1 MTGVGVGAKRGL
13 IKCLLIE
20 LSLIGREA
28 TAPPAAGSEAYISGE
43 LQEDQGSSSVLGVK
57 DRRLGNGF
65 PQPYPSLQYVYTRA
79 HVQ

>member
-1 MTGVGVGAKRGL
+1 MGAKRGL

-20 LSLIGREA
+20 LSLVGGEA
-28 TAPPAAGSEAYISGE
+28 TAPPAVGSEAYISGE

-57 DRRLGNGF
+57 GRRLGNGF
-65 PQPYPSLQYVYTRA
+65 HQPYPSLEYVYMRA